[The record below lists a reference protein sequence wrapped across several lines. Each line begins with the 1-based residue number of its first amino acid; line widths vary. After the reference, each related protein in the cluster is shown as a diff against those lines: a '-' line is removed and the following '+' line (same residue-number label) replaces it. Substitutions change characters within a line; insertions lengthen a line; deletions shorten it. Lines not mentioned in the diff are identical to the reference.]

1 MKKPYSSRIIL
12 KIKKLIL
19 LKFSIL
25 LKPYFNYRQS
35 YWIRKR
41 KLILNLKRYFS
52 SNLYGIKYNTL
63 SGEKVINFD
72 MREKKFLEEQITCLK
87 AIKNY
92 QLKPVISRGI
102 FTCEISDVIFYGAS
116 GGFSFKKKIIVE
128 SLMNLER
135 VASSNSTDSVFY
147 KHRKLNGNFTSIT
160 FLPWTRNNIFH
171 WLIECL
177 PRFYGIT
184 KLSKDFDLFLIVN
197 RNISTLQIETL
208 RFFLTKS
215 IKIIFINPNEVWNLQ
230 NFYFSSFCSDD
241 CSGFMPKQF
250 LDFVKK
256 KIIKGYGINKFL
268 KKRRIYIS
276 RDKASKRKLKNEH
289 QFYELIKN
297 KFGFERIYAEDLP
310 FRKQVEL
317 FHSTEI
323 IIGVHGAGLANIVFS
338 ENLKIIEIHPPKEIK
353 THYFMLSKALNVEYR
368 YIIGEDQDKNDNF
381 EVNLSKFSE
390 ILKQLGI

>member
-63 SGEKVINFD
+63 SEEKVINFD

-147 KHRKLNGNFTSIT
+147 KHRKLNGNYTSIT

-197 RNISTLQIETL
+197 R
-208 RFFLTKS
+208 
-215 IKIIFINPNEVWNLQ
+215 
-230 NFYFSSFCSDD
+230 
-241 CSGFMPKQF
+241 
-250 LDFVKK
+250 
-256 KIIKGYGINKFL
+256 
-268 KKRRIYIS
+268 
-276 RDKASKRKLKNEH
+276 
-289 QFYELIKN
+289 
-297 KFGFERIYAEDLP
+297 
-310 FRKQVEL
+310 
-317 FHSTEI
+317 
-323 IIGVHGAGLANIVFS
+323 
-338 ENLKIIEIHPPKEIK
+338 
-353 THYFMLSKALNVEYR
+353 
-368 YIIGEDQDKNDNF
+368 
-381 EVNLSKFSE
+381 
-390 ILKQLGI
+390 